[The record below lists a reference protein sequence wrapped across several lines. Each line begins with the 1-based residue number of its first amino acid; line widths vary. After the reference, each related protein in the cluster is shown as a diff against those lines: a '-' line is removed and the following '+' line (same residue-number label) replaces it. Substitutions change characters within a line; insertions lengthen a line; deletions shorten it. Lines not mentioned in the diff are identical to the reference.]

1 MDARPGGPVAK
12 TEPSPEGLGINPE
25 DDLSAVGAALN
36 RGPLP
41 TCLIRRED
49 LAQSPLAL
57 SATLTSP
64 MPVSQTRIRVRY
76 AETDQMGVVYY
87 ANFFIWFEVG
97 RVELLRQLGFH
108 YKQMEIDDDCH
119 IPVVEANCRYKSPA
133 RYDDELLLETSIL
146 AMRRS
151 VIKFGYRLLRP
162 GSDGM
167 GPTLL
172 AEGETTHVTVN
183 RSLHKVPLPQKY
195 AAVLQQFLLAPS

>member
-1 MDARPGGPVAK
+1 
-12 TEPSPEGLGINPE
+12 
-25 DDLSAVGAALN
+25 
-36 RGPLP
+36 
-41 TCLIRRED
+41 
-49 LAQSPLAL
+49 
-57 SATLTSP
+57 

-133 RYDDELLLETSIL
+133 RYDDELLLETSVL
-146 AMRRS
+146 ALRRS

-162 GSDGM
+162 ESGEAHT
-167 GPTLL
+167 TLL
-172 AEGETTHVTVN
+172 AEGETTHVIVD
-183 RSLHKVPLPQKY
+183 RSLRKVPLPQKY
-195 AAVLQQFLLAPS
+195 AAVLEKFLVSRSGLSAAAPARLLP